1 MSTTQYQT
9 SDDRVFVKDL
19 RSGAPEEFQ
28 AYRNFADTATG
39 KKDGA
44 IAPRWREA
52 IAIAV
57 ALTTQ
62 CAYCLETHTAKAKA
76 LGVSSQELAEIV
88 YITAAL
94 RAGAGA
100 AHGMMAM
107 KLFERAGNPVTAGD
121 ATGSTQ
127 YHESSDRSFAKQLR
141 EAAPEEFAAYRS
153 FSDTAVGRKDGAIA
167 PKFRELIAIA
177 VALTT
182 QCVYCLESHTAK
194 AKGLGVTKEELA
206 ETVYVVAALRAGAA
220 AAHGMMSMKLFA
232 AAPAPAPA
240 SASASAPAPA
250 S

>member
-1 MSTTQYQT
+1 MSVTQYQS
-9 SDDRVFVKDL
+9 SDDRAYAKEL
-19 RSGAPEEFQ
+19 RVGAPEEFK
-28 AYRNFADTATG
+28 AYRNFADTAVG

-44 IAPRWREA
+44 LAPRWREV

-62 CAYCLETHTAKAKA
+62 CAYCLETHTGKAKA
-76 LGVSSQELAEIV
+76 LGVSPQELAEIV

-107 KLFERAGNPVTAGD
+107 KLFDRAGNSVSASAPGETH
-121 ATGSTQ
+121 
-127 YHESSDRSFAKQLR
+127 YYESSDRAYAKQLR
-141 EAAPEEFAAYRS
+141 QAAPEEFAAYRV
-153 FSDTAVGRKDGAIA
+153 FSDTAVGRKNGVIE
-167 PKFRELIAIA
+167 PKYRELIAIA

-194 AKGLGVTKEELA
+194 AKDLGVTKEELA

-220 AAHGMMSMKLFA
+220 AAHGMMSMKLYA
-232 AAPAPAPA
+232 AAQTAAA
-240 SASASAPAPA
+240 A
-250 S
+250 